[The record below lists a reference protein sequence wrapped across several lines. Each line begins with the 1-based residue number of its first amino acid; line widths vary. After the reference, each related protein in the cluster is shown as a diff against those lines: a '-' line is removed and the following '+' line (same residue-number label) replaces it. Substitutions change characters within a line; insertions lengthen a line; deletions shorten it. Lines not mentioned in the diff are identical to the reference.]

1 MALAHEIC
9 LTRTTLRHGV
19 HMHQSL
25 HYRNRLCTRR
35 RRHLG
40 SSAGSGPALARPVS
54 AQYFIR
60 WALRKSQTSDRHQSA
75 IVQSLLLP
83 RASRMACRLCRCTA
97 QRRPPLSPPSTTRSC
112 PLMKDDPS
120 AARKTAASAMSSTDP
135 ARGMGCALEN
145 AASTAPVAASA
156 LSAST
161 PNALAKTPVGIAPG
175 DMLFTRT
182 LCSPSCM
189 ATHRVKWMTPAFAAP

>member
-145 AASTAPVAASA
+145 AASTAPLSRHQLCLPQRQMLWRRHPSGSLLAICCSRAHCARRAAWR
-156 LSAST
+156 
-161 PNALAKTPVGIAPG
+161 
-175 DMLFTRT
+175 RT
-182 LCSPSCM
+182 VSSG
-189 ATHRVKWMTPAFAAP
+189 